1 MNQVG
6 PRLYATDQ
14 WVRSARIACRSVRSI
29 NRIWRDTGPARR
41 RGRQLRMTACEL
53 IDRAGQAEMCAHGYP
68 VFSANRSPAEDVEAH
83 AVGEDRSGPRSVMA
97 RQRLID
103 NVKEALGNVA
113 SQTRA
118 VSGRAAKAV
127 GWQAPKKGG
136 ATKAAAGNRSAAKRT
151 SQAGCRR
158 RGRHARRPDNRRK
171 EDDRQA
177 AGRAKTAAQKATA
190 ATPGARKT
198 AAKKTTAKTPSRA
211 KTPAQKTAAKAVAKK
226 APAKKPN
233 QK

>member
-1 MNQVG
+1 
-6 PRLYATDQ
+6 
-14 WVRSARIACRSVRSI
+14 
-29 NRIWRDTGPARR
+29 
-41 RGRQLRMTACEL
+41 MTACEL
-53 IDRAGQAEMCAHGYP
+53 IDRAGQAEMCGHGYL
-68 VFSANRSPAEDVEAH
+68 VFSASRSPAEDVEAH

-103 NVKEALGNVA
+103 TVKEALGNVA

-151 SQAGCRR
+151 SITPAVAKKTPAQKATAATPG
-158 RGRHARRPDNRRK
+158 ARKPAAK
-171 EDDRQA
+171 TTTAKA

-190 ATPGARKT
+190 VTPGARKT
-198 AAKKTTAKTPSRA
+198 AATKTTAKTPSRA
-211 KTPAQKTAAKAVAKK
+211 KTPAQKTPAQKTPAKAVAKK

-233 QK
+233 PK

>member
-1 MNQVG
+1 M
-6 PRLYATDQ
+6 
-14 WVRSARIACRSVRSI
+14 
-29 NRIWRDTGPARR
+29 
-41 RGRQLRMTACEL
+41 RG
-53 IDRAGQAEMCAHGYP
+53 DGYP

-151 SQAGCRR
+151 SIKPGRR
-158 RGRHARRPDNRRK
+158 QEGPGSEGNSRHARRPRNNRRNFLKKKKKKKKKKNGAEGNSRHARRPENRRK
-171 EDDRQA
+171 EDDGQN
-177 AGRAKTAAQKATA
+177 AQPGENPGPEDRGQGCREEGSCQETQSEVMKATPRSRDRVISRPIRPGGSSGGVGA
-190 ATPGARKT
+190 AHHCRLPYR
-198 AAKKTTAKTPSRA
+198 
-211 KTPAQKTAAKAVAKK
+211 
-226 APAKKPN
+226 
-233 QK
+233 

>member
-1 MNQVG
+1 
-6 PRLYATDQ
+6 
-14 WVRSARIACRSVRSI
+14 
-29 NRIWRDTGPARR
+29 
-41 RGRQLRMTACEL
+41 MTACEL
-53 IDRAGQAEMCAHGYP
+53 IDRAGQAEMCGHGYP
-68 VFSANRSPAEDVEAH
+68 VFSASRSPAEDVEAH

-151 SQAGCRR
+151 SIKPAV
-158 RGRHARRPDNRRK
+158 
-171 EDDRQA
+171 
-177 AGRAKTAAQKATA
+177 AKKTPAQKATTA
-190 ATPGARKT
+190 TPGARKPAAKTTTAKAAGRTKTPAQKATTATPGARKT